1 MKLAEA
7 KWMLLPAWLIAP
19 LLLWSG
25 PVCSGSVGEPV
36 WKPPS
41 VWDASTGL
49 FRAGDVPEDYNP
61 ALLTLGRSIYVNLQ
75 RARQAAVQKQ
85 ATNLTV
91 ALEEARDSIHRLRLP
106 TDVLALD
113 AQMQA
118 IRNDLHDT
126 GKQPDTSLWVPVEA
140 QIDKVMAYAPAATG
154 SRVREALHKGRTAA
168 GQGDARA
175 AESQLDAIA
184 ASMQYS
190 LGIFPINQVRTDL
203 SAALR
208 SATERPEP
216 DWDGALDAVQDAL
229 ATFRWYTEEPTYG
242 LLAAHHDLMRAYA
255 LARGMRARP
264 EQWRQT
270 SEYLDRARRILQ
282 ATPGGWGL
290 ARLTRDSMY
299 KVELHSS
306 DAVSAVKYA
315 LNALQAEIQHQR
327 RQAED
332 GYRKPIW

>member
-1 MKLAEA
+1 
-7 KWMLLPAWLIAP
+7 MLLPAGLIAP

-25 PVCSGSVGEPV
+25 PVWSGSVGEPV
-36 WKPPS
+36 WQPPS
-41 VWDASTGL
+41 EWDASTDL

-61 ALLTLGRSIYVNLQ
+61 ILVTLGRSVYVDLR

-106 TDVLALD
+106 TDVMALD
-113 AQMQA
+113 AQLQA

-126 GKQPDTSLWVPVEA
+126 GKQPDTTLWVPVEA
-140 QIDKVMAYAPAATG
+140 EIDKVTAHAPSATG
-154 SRVREALHKGRTAA
+154 RKIREALHKGRTAA
-168 GQGDARA
+168 GQGDTRA
-175 AESQLDAIA
+175 AEDQLDVIA

-190 LGIFPINQVRTDL
+190 LGIFPLNQVRTDL

-208 SATERPEP
+208 SATERPGP

-229 ATFRWYTEEPTYG
+229 ATFRWYTQEPAYG
-242 LLAAHHDLMRAYA
+242 LLAAHHDLMQAYA
-255 LARGMRARP
+255 LARGMHARP
-264 EQWRQT
+264 EQWRQA
-270 SEYLDRARRILQ
+270 SEYLDRARHILE
-282 ATPGGWGL
+282 ATPGGWAL

-315 LNALQAEIQHQR
+315 LNALQAEIQRQR

-332 GYRKPIW
+332 GYRRSIS